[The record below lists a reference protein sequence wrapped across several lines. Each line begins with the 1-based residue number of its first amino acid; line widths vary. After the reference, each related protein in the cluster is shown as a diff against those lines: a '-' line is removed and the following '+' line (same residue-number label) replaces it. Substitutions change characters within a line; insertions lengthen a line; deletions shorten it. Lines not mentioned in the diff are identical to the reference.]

1 MELYTTTNRLSM
13 SGDAFFWEGRSSH
26 NSHEMRLSG
35 IPGMGLLISPSLR
48 TYTANIRSS
57 GVQFPCTL
65 ACFGSLCPVIPPIFG
80 VGFQDIGFHDAHMI
94 YVGSS

>member
-1 MELYTTTNRLSM
+1 M
-13 SGDAFFWEGRSSH
+13 RSFGKGGGSC

-35 IPGMGLLISPSLR
+35 MPGMGLLICPSLR

-65 ACFGSLCPVIPPIFG
+65 ACFGSLWPLIPALFG
-80 VGFQDIGFHDAHMI
+80 VGFHDTGFHDAQMI
-94 YVGSS
+94 YVG